1 MTPGEAVIYGEDIK
15 RRAGGKAST
24 VGEGVHE
31 GIEGWFIGILFEMEI
46 EDAETVLRQA
56 QDERKQK
63 VSNGNTPFV
72 LSLSKHEQGTHPQ
85 MI

>member
-1 MTPGEAVIYGEDIK
+1 M
-15 RRAGGKAST
+15 KALVYIESQKIRIVT
-24 VGEGVHE
+24 GSLDGVRVAR
-31 GIEGWFIGILFEMEI
+31 FEMEI

-72 LSLSKHEQGTHPQ
+72 LSLSKHERGTHPQ